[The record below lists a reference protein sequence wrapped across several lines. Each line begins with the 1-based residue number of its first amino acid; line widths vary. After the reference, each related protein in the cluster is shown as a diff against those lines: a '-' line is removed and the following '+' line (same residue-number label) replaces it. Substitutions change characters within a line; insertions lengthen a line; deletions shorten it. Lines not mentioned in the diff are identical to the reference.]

1 MMSKKKGIL
10 NAVFLITV
18 FAITI
23 YAIFHGQD
31 LGELFGYIRNTDYRY
46 WLVAVVCVV
55 FFICSESVIIFY
67 MMRSIRQKIKLM
79 HCFLYSFVG
88 FFFSCITPSASGGQP
103 AQIYYMKKKKIPIPV
118 STQVLLIVT
127 IMYKLVLVL
136 LGLGIAIFG
145 QSFIH
150 TYIDDVQWVFYLG
163 LVLNVVCVAGMV
175 LFAFHPSLAKAFV
188 VNGSRLLERMKFLR
202 HKKSREEKLA
212 ASMEKY
218 NQTADYMVGH
228 FGMLVVVF
236 IITVVQRFSLFAAT
250 WFVYKAFGLSGS
262 SSWLIILMQGAIAVA
277 VDMLPLPGGMGISE
291 KLFMEM
297 FLPIFGS
304 TLLLPGMILSRGLGY
319 YTELIISAIFTVVAS
334 FVIGRRSE

>member
-1 MMSKKKGIL
+1 
-10 NAVFLITV
+10 
-18 FAITI
+18 
-23 YAIFHGQD
+23 
-31 LGELFGYIRNTDYRY
+31 
-46 WLVAVVCVV
+46 
-55 FFICSESVIIFY
+55 
-67 MMRSIRQKIKLM
+67 
-79 HCFLYSFVG
+79 
-88 FFFSCITPSASGGQP
+88 
-103 AQIYYMKKKKIPIPV
+103 
-118 STQVLLIVT
+118 
-127 IMYKLVLVL
+127 MYKLVLVL

-175 LFAFHPSLAKAFV
+175 LFAFHPSIAKAFV

>member
-1 MMSKKKGIL
+1 M
-10 NAVFLITV
+10 
-18 FAITI
+18 
-23 YAIFHGQD
+23 
-31 LGELFGYIRNTDYRY
+31 
-46 WLVAVVCVV
+46 
-55 FFICSESVIIFY
+55 
-67 MMRSIRQKIKLM
+67 
-79 HCFLYSFVG
+79 
-88 FFFSCITPSASGGQP
+88 
-103 AQIYYMKKKKIPIPV
+103 
-118 STQVLLIVT
+118 
-127 IMYKLVLVL
+127 
-136 LGLGIAIFG
+136 
-145 QSFIH
+145 
-150 TYIDDVQWVFYLG
+150 QWVFYLG

-188 VNGSRLLERMKFLR
+188 VNGSRLLEKMRFLR

-262 SSWLIILMQGAIAVA
+262 SAWLIILMQGAIAVA

>member
-1 MMSKKKGIL
+1 M
-10 NAVFLITV
+10 
-18 FAITI
+18 
-23 YAIFHGQD
+23 
-31 LGELFGYIRNTDYRY
+31 
-46 WLVAVVCVV
+46 
-55 FFICSESVIIFY
+55 
-67 MMRSIRQKIKLM
+67 
-79 HCFLYSFVG
+79 
-88 FFFSCITPSASGGQP
+88 
-103 AQIYYMKKKKIPIPV
+103 
-118 STQVLLIVT
+118 
-127 IMYKLVLVL
+127 
-136 LGLGIAIFG
+136 
-145 QSFIH
+145 
-150 TYIDDVQWVFYLG
+150 QWVFYLG

-236 IITVVQRFSLFAAT
+236 IITLVQRFSLFAAT
-250 WFVYKAFGLSGS
+250 WFVYKAFGLAGASAG
-262 SSWLIILMQGAIAVA
+262 LIILMQGAIAVA

-304 TLLLPGMILSRGLGY
+304 KLLLPGMILSRGLGY
-319 YTELIISAIFTVVAS
+319 YTELIISAVFTIVAN
-334 FVIGRRSE
+334 FVIGRKTDETKIRDEHGAL